1 MPVTGDRLTLLKAI
15 GGGVRPQ
22 NLIFSGTDIERSK
35 FHVLSCAFNR
45 NSKYRD
51 VYLKTADMWGQVG
64 CKGKFQVKSREFLA
78 IYRANSSHLAQVES
92 SSVDLDE
99 LLEEPTQLLHTF
111 PFSIHPGGR

>member
-1 MPVTGDRLTLLKAI
+1 
-15 GGGVRPQ
+15 
-22 NLIFSGTDIERSK
+22 
-35 FHVLSCAFNR
+35 
-45 NSKYRD
+45 
-51 VYLKTADMWGQVG
+51 MWGQVG
-64 CKGKFQVKSREFLA
+64 CQGKFQVKSREFLA

>member
-1 MPVTGDRLTLLKAI
+1 
-15 GGGVRPQ
+15 
-22 NLIFSGTDIERSK
+22 
-35 FHVLSCAFNR
+35 
-45 NSKYRD
+45 
-51 VYLKTADMWGQVG
+51 MWGKVG
-64 CKGKFQVKSREFLA
+64 YQGKFQVKSREFLA